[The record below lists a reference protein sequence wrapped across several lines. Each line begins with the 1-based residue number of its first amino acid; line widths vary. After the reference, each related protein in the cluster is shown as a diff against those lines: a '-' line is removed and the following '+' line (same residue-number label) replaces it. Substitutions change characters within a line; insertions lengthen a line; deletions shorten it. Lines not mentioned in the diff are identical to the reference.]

1 MYKSAV
7 LSFAAKEHISLKGLT
22 FRSQEVQRGDVF
34 FALKGANVDGNAFI
48 QDAIKR
54 GAVLIVSAQKPL
66 QELSVPFFLSQDID
80 KDMADAAY
88 EFYGCASDGLVMYGI
103 TGTKGKTSIAYLLES
118 VLQTAGRKV
127 GVFGTV
133 NYRAGGKQICQAPN
147 TTPAALTLFKLL
159 AQMKAEKCTDV
170 VMEVSSHALEL
181 QRVRNIW
188 YNTAI
193 FTNLQRDH
201 LDFHHTFENY
211 FAAKVKLFENV
222 ANPNNPKPNRTL
234 IINADDPYGRRL
246 INQFARR
253 VRLITFGMETGADFT
268 ATHIQEFL
276 THTSF
281 EINGVPMQ
289 INLLGKHNVY
299 NALAACAA
307 ASANGVA
314 LTDIARGLAVLPG
327 VPGRM
332 ERIDEGQNFFAFVDF
347 AYTNESLQRAF
358 DTIRPFKK
366 GKVFLV
372 FGCGGQRD
380 RTKRPLMGRTACQ
393 EADYVFLTND
403 NPRCEDP
410 QQIFTDILAGMQ
422 GVTNYTVLPDRAQA
436 IAAAL
441 AKAQKE
447 DIVIVAGKGHED
459 YQLIGTQKRH
469 FSDQE
474 TVRAFLRREHV

>member
-1 MYKSAV
+1 
-7 LSFAAKEHISLKGLT
+7 
-22 FRSQEVQRGDVF
+22 
-34 FALKGANVDGNAFI
+34 
-48 QDAIKR
+48 
-54 GAVLIVSAQKPL
+54 
-66 QELSVPFFLSQDID
+66 
-80 KDMADAAY
+80 
-88 EFYGCASDGLVMYGI
+88 
-103 TGTKGKTSIAYLLES
+103 
-118 VLQTAGRKV
+118 
-127 GVFGTV
+127 
-133 NYRAGGKQICQAPN
+133 
-147 TTPAALTLFKLL
+147 
-159 AQMKAEKCTDV
+159 
-170 VMEVSSHALEL
+170 
-181 QRVRNIW
+181 
-188 YNTAI
+188 
-193 FTNLQRDH
+193 
-201 LDFHHTFENY
+201 
-211 FAAKVKLFENV
+211 
-222 ANPNNPKPNRTL
+222 
-234 IINADDPYGRRL
+234 
-246 INQFARR
+246 
-253 VRLITFGMETGADFT
+253 
-268 ATHIQEFL
+268 
-276 THTSF
+276 
-281 EINGVPMQ
+281 MQ